1 MNMRTI
7 NNRQDLEDLFR
18 DGTAP
23 AALAEHISWFFRQ
36 LEAELT
42 DDEWDAFRLDQ
53 HGPIVLL
60 EEGDDLRSL
69 NFAGLGG
76 DGDEV

>member
-1 MNMRTI
+1 MRTI

-42 DDEWDAFRLDQ
+42 DDE
-53 HGPIVLL
+53 
-60 EEGDDLRSL
+60 
-69 NFAGLGG
+69 
-76 DGDEV
+76 